1 MSEPSNALDDYLLQL
16 RGKGNFD
23 SEGVFT
29 VAGTRALGKLAAFL
43 LPAKSDW
50 ILKIVQGACGAQA
63 PEIRIKQTHRSTQ
76 FSFQAPYPVDLDLFE
91 RYLLVTGPQKDDRG
105 LHDLTSGL
113 RAVGMGEQQRDWVAR
128 LTVGAREAFLS
139 CVEGQLTSQR
149 FMTETP
155 GPEESTE
162 VALGIAYPANESG
175 KLGGLI
181 RFGEAVQNE
190 HAALL
195 LKTRICPVPLFLDGE
210 RLDNVHEPNFA
221 SALQQRIFLGI
232 NACTQQG
239 WPSMP
244 VPSGLVPVK
253 GPPETK
259 AFFSN
264 DPYLVP
270 HLPLDGQATSILR
283 WHYNYSRREQPGK
296 GQSFL
301 QAVPTPSRVHL
312 VRRGVV
318 VGSKSV
324 GVVHPVS
331 ADIFI
336 SADHLRSDLS
346 GLQVSPG
353 NEEADVAK
361 EGMRQSLGYL
371 GHLQD
376 LLSEIK
382 SRPWSRDVAMYGG
395 IGALALLSPWF
406 ALKAVAGTVSGV
418 MLYKAAKT
426 DRRVLTDCREQLHD
440 FLHLTRAD

>member
-1 MSEPSNALDDYLLQL
+1 MSDSSNALDDYLSQL

-43 LPAKSDW
+43 LPNKSDW
-50 ILKIVQGACGAQA
+50 ILKIVQGACGAEA

-76 FSFQAPYPVDLDLFE
+76 ISFQAPYPVDLDLFE
-91 RYLLVTGPQKDDRG
+91 RYLLVTGSQTEDRG
-105 LHDLTSGL
+105 LHDFTSGL
-113 RAVGMGEQQRDWVAR
+113 RAVGMGQQQRDWVAR
-128 LTVGAREAFLS
+128 LTVGDNESFLS

-149 FMTETP
+149 FQLESP
-155 GPEESTE
+155 GPEDITQI
-162 VALGIAYPANESG
+162 ALGIAYPANESG

-195 LKTRICPVPLFLDGE
+195 LKTRVCPVPLLLDGE
-210 RLDNVHEPNFA
+210 RLDNVREPNFA
-221 SALQQRIFLGI
+221 SALQQRVFLGI

-239 WPSMP
+239 WPSLQI
-244 VPSGLVPVK
+244 PSGLVPFK
-253 GPPETK
+253 SPPEAK

-270 HLPLDGQATSILR
+270 HLPLDGLATSIQR
-283 WHYNYSRREQPGK
+283 WYYNYSRREQPGK
-296 GQSFL
+296 EQKFL

-324 GVVHPVS
+324 GVVHPIS

-353 NEEADVAK
+353 NQEADLAK

-371 GHLQD
+371 GHLED
-376 LLSEIK
+376 LLAEIK
-382 SRPWSRDVAMYGG
+382 TRPFSRDVAMYGG
-395 IGALALLSPWF
+395 LGALALLSPWF

-418 MLYKAAKT
+418 MLFKAAKA
-426 DRRVLTDCREQLHD
+426 DHRVLSDCREQLHD
-440 FLHLTRAD
+440 FLLLTRAV

>member
-1 MSEPSNALDDYLLQL
+1 MSDPPHELDDYLSQL
-16 RGKGNFD
+16 RGKGDFD

-43 LPAKSDW
+43 LPNKSDW
-50 ILKIVQGACGAQA
+50 ILKIVQGACGAEA

-76 FSFQAPYPVDLDLFE
+76 IFFRAPYPVDLDLFE
-91 RYLLVTGPQKDDRG
+91 RYLLVTCPQRDDRG
-105 LHDLTSGL
+105 LDDLTSGL

-128 LTVGAREAFLS
+128 LTAGPNESFLS
-139 CVEGQLTSQR
+139 CVEGQITSQR
-149 FMTETP
+149 FLLETP

-162 VALGIAYPANESG
+162 IALGIAYPANESG

-195 LKTRICPVPLFLDGE
+195 LKTRVCPVPLYLDGE
-210 RLDNVHEPNFA
+210 RLDNVREPNFA
-221 SALQQRIFLGI
+221 SALQQRVFLGI

-239 WPSMP
+239 WPSLP
-244 VPSGLVPVK
+244 IPPGLVPAK
-253 GPPETK
+253 SPPETK
-259 AFFSN
+259 AFLSN
-264 DPYLVP
+264 EPFLVP
-270 HLPLDGQATSILR
+270 HLPLDGQATSIQR

-312 VRRGVV
+312 VRRGIV

-324 GVVHPVS
+324 GVVHPIS
-331 ADIFI
+331 ADIFL

-346 GLQVSPG
+346 GLQLSPG
-353 NEEADVAK
+353 NEEAGIGK
-361 EGMRQSLGYL
+361 EGMRQSLDYL

-382 SRPWSRDVAMYGG
+382 ARPLSKDFAMYGG
-395 IGALALLSPWF
+395 LGALALLSPWF
-406 ALKAVAGTVSGV
+406 AVKAVAGTVSGV

-426 DRRVLTDCREQLHD
+426 DRRVLSDCRDQLQD
-440 FLHLTRAD
+440 FLLLTRAD

>member
-1 MSEPSNALDDYLLQL
+1 MSDSPNALDDYLSQL
-16 RGKGNFD
+16 RDKGDFD
-23 SEGVFT
+23 SEGFFT

-43 LPAKSDW
+43 LPNKSDW
-50 ILKIVQGACGAQA
+50 ILKLVQGACGAEA

-76 FSFQAPYPVDLDLFE
+76 ISFQAPYPVDLDLFE
-91 RYLLVTGPQKDDRG
+91 RYLLVTGPQRDDRG
-105 LHDLTSGL
+105 LDDLTSGL
-113 RAVGMGEQQRDWVAR
+113 RAVGMGEQQRDWVAK
-128 LTVGAREAFLS
+128 LTVGANESFLS

-149 FMTETP
+149 FQLESP
-155 GPEESTE
+155 GPEEVTE
-162 VALGIAYPANESG
+162 IALGIAYPANESG

-190 HAALL
+190 HSALL
-195 LKTRICPVPLFLDGE
+195 LKTRLSPVPLFLDGE
-210 RLDNVHEPNFA
+210 RLDNVREPNFA

-244 VPSGLVPVK
+244 VPAGLVPAK
-253 GPPETK
+253 SPAEMK

-264 DPYLVP
+264 EPFFVP
-270 HLPLDGQATSILR
+270 HLPLDGRATSVQR

-324 GVVHPVS
+324 GVVHPIS
-331 ADIFI
+331 ADIFL

-346 GLQVSPG
+346 GLQVIPG
-353 NEEADVAK
+353 TEEAEIAK
-361 EGMRQSLGYL
+361 KGMRQSLGYL
-371 GHLQD
+371 SHVQD

-382 SRPWSRDVAMYGG
+382 SRPLSRDLAVYGG

-426 DRRVLTDCREQLHD
+426 DRRVLSDCREQLHD
-440 FLHLTRAD
+440 FLHLTRSD